1 MAQGDRE
8 WGYSESI
15 TVPLCHSFFLMLFP
29 CSSMDPLHG
38 LQLLSEEPAPTWA
51 GHGLQI
57 IQSISIF
64 PCIVSSTWSRFT
76 PSLILVFAGLF
87 LPLPFPKYVFPE
99 APLALLVGTA
109 VSCGGSGAEPL
120 TFFHKGHTC
129 RALTAIT
136 WPSTTNAIWQG
147 TDRGGKKKQQKN
159 HLPTHTTQN
168 HTEDYKGKKFH

>member
-1 MAQGDRE
+1 
-8 WGYSESI
+8 
-15 TVPLCHSFFLMLFP
+15 MLFP

-76 PSLILVFAGLF
+76 PLILVFAGLF

-147 TDRGGKKKQQKN
+147 TDRGGKKKTTKKTTY
-159 HLPTHTTQN
+159 LPTPHKTTLKTTKEKSFTN
-168 HTEDYKGKKFH
+168 TSKS